1 MGQSRPL
8 FLFIF
13 VFSTRYNLNSNLNWK
28 KHRWCAWESNPGRQD
43 GRRKQIHWATAA
55 PRETTFFMF
64 RLIHQLLPSW
74 STCFFAVT
82 LACQNNILHIFKEW
96 TTCGLLV
103 KMYFCLMEIKV
114 LHLYLAGWQD
124 LQLGLMHFCEKY
136 FTDRARSLDGWIVFH
151 DSINKISVANLINI
165 LRS

>member
-1 MGQSRPL
+1 MLFTLYPL
-8 FLFIF
+8 YIMYTTLYTLYII
-13 VFSTRYNLNSNLNWK
+13 YNVIQCCLVNVY
-28 KHRWCAWESNPGRQD
+28 
-43 GRRKQIHWATAA
+43 T
-55 PRETTFFMF
+55 TTFFMF